1 MAKVT
6 LTHEQEQD
14 FKKRYEDGS
23 ASLSSIAV
31 EIGCSIPT
39 VSRRL
44 RKLGV
49 VIKSRGRP
57 QGAFGVKRA
66 AQQPQATNV
75 PVVPAVLPDV
85 LPSTNETVKVALEE
99 DKDSRYSW

>member
-49 VIKSRGRP
+49 VIRGRGRP
-57 QGAFGVKRA
+57 QGPAPY
-66 AQQPQATNV
+66 QQKNV
-75 PVVPAVLPDV
+75 TVVPAKPLAVVPSLQLP
-85 LPSTNETVKVALEE
+85 VAEKKDE
-99 DKDSRYSW
+99 DSRYSW